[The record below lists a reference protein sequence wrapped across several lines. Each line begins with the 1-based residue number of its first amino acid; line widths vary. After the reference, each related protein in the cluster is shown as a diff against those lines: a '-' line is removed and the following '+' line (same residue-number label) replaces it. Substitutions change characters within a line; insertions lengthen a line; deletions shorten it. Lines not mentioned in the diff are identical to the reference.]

1 MQIQIPNLYNDI
13 EGKDLASQDLE
24 FVCLWRYLFV
34 DKQYLSKYRPRLM
47 QISSHTLF
55 ACVNGVVYSTYS
67 KKYWSRRSAC
77 SQGFP
82 NQSLNFLEKII
93 NLDNTIA
100 IRFKWKYVIW
110 PDMIV
115 WENTSVIISCTLNIL
130 SCISLL
136 FLRGKNFRFYN
147 SPFRR
152 YFTSFHASPALLRM
166 NGLPLVN
173 LPGSLTFL

>member
-1 MQIQIPNLYNDI
+1 M
-13 EGKDLASQDLE
+13 E
-24 FVCLWRYLFV
+24 VFV
-34 DKQYLSKYRPRLM
+34 DKQCPTLM
-47 QISSHTLF
+47 PISSQTLF
-55 ACVNGVVYSTYS
+55 ACVNGMVCSTYS
-67 KKYWSRRSAC
+67 KKYWSGRSAF

-82 NQSLNFLEKII
+82 SQSLNFLEKII
-93 NLDNTIA
+93 NLDKTVA
-100 IRFKWKYVIW
+100 TRCKWKYVIW
-110 PDMIV
+110 SDMIV
-115 WENTSVIISCTLNIL
+115 WENTSVIVSYTLNML

-152 YFTSFHASPALLRM
+152 YFTSFHASRALLRM